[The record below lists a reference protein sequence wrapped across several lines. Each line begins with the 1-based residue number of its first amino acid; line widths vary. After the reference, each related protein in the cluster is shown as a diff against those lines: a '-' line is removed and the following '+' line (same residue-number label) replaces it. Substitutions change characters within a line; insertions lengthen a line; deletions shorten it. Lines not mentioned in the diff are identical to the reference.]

1 MALKE
6 FKFKGKTIE
15 ELQTLS
21 QEEFAQLLPSRQR
34 RTIKRGFSGEK
45 KKLVEKINKKNNVK
59 THHRD
64 MIIFPNM
71 VGKTIQVH
79 NGKSFEQVVVQNE
92 MIGHFLGE
100 FALTRARAKHTSV
113 GVTNKPKK

>member
-6 FKFKGKTIE
+6 FKFKNKSIE
-15 ELQTLS
+15 ELKKLS
-21 QEEFAQLLPSRQR
+21 VAEFAELLPSRQR
-34 RTIKRGFSGEK
+34 RSIKRGFSEEQK
-45 KKLVEKINKKNNVK
+45 HLLAKLEKKNNVK
-59 THHRD
+59 THSRD
-64 MIIFPNM
+64 MIILPMM

-79 NGKSFEQVVVQNE
+79 TGKAFQQVIVTDE

-100 FALTRARAKHTSV
+100 FALTRKKATHTNI